1 MSYLRIDK
9 VTPLQKCNGNEDI
22 YRSQKIQTS
31 APPPIETVPIR
42 VPTVGSKTIYNSY
55 SCPQRGY
62 PLAILKYKKGGKVR
76 KKICLLP

>member
-42 VPTVGSKTIYNSY
+42 VPTVGSRIDSVSLRKLSIILIAA
-55 SCPQRGY
+55 PARGAY
-62 PLAILKYKKGGKVR
+62 GRGGT
-76 KKICLLP
+76 LSLY